1 MMEVAEESLRRTDC
15 KRSAGS
21 FRDPSGFV
29 FECEGRI
36 YRQIN
41 TSYASSYTQLMES
54 GLYRDLVDRGYLI
67 AHQEVQGPVADPSR
81 AWRILRPDP
90 IDFVSYPYEWCFSQL
105 QDAAVLTLDLQLSAI
120 EHGMTLKDASAYNVQ
135 FKNGRPVFIDTLS
148 FEPYIEGKPWV
159 AYRQFCRH
167 FLVPLA
173 LMARRDVRLS
183 QLLRVHID
191 GIPLDMGSA
200 LLGRQ
205 SWLSP
210 GLLMHVHLHA
220 RSEKHFSAT
229 DAEVSPAALRLAR
242 VSRSG
247 LLALLQGLRRL
258 VESLCWKPGATEWGN
273 YYEATNYSSQASAA
287 KARCV
292 EEFLEQAAPQSVWDL
307 GANTGVFS
315 RLAAARGVPT
325 VAFDIDPA
333 AVEAHYCS
341 LRMQK
346 QAVALLPLL
355 LDLSNPSPG
364 LGWHHAERDSLIDR
378 GPVDCVMALALLH
391 HLRIGNNVPMEQLSR
406 FFASTCRRYLIIEF
420 VPKADSQVQRLLRG
434 REDIFDDYEQTGF
447 ESAFSAYFDLIDQRR
462 IDDSQRVLFL
472 MRIKHQTAERAS
484 TASTINGEN
493 T

>member
-135 FKNGRPVFIDTLS
+135 FKNGRPVFIDTPRSSRISRAL
-148 FEPYIEGKPWV
+148 WV

-183 QLLRVHID
+183 QLRGCIS
-191 GIPLDMGSA
+191 MGSSIWVVP
-200 LLGRQ
+200 LLG
-205 SWLSP
+205 
-210 GLLMHVHLHA
+210 A
-220 RSEKHFSAT
+220 RA
-229 DAEVSPAALRLAR
+229 
-242 VSRSG
+242 G
-247 LLALLQGLRRL
+247 
-258 VESLCWKPGATEWGN
+258 
-273 YYEATNYSSQASAA
+273 
-287 KARCV
+287 
-292 EEFLEQAAPQSVWDL
+292 
-307 GANTGVFS
+307 
-315 RLAAARGVPT
+315 
-325 VAFDIDPA
+325 
-333 AVEAHYCS
+333 
-341 LRMQK
+341 
-346 QAVALLPLL
+346 
-355 LDLSNPSPG
+355 
-364 LGWHHAERDSLIDR
+364 
-378 GPVDCVMALALLH
+378 
-391 HLRIGNNVPMEQLSR
+391 
-406 FFASTCRRYLIIEF
+406 
-420 VPKADSQVQRLLRG
+420 
-434 REDIFDDYEQTGF
+434 
-447 ESAFSAYFDLIDQRR
+447 
-462 IDDSQRVLFL
+462 
-472 MRIKHQTAERAS
+472 
-484 TASTINGEN
+484 
-493 T
+493 